1 MNSNP
6 PDLPNAAI
14 AIIGLSGRF
23 PGANNVPAFWKN
35 LCEGVES
42 VNFFTTQE
50 LLDAGVDA
58 ELLNHPAYVKAQALL
73 DNVEDFAA
81 SFFGVTLKEAEL
93 TDPQHRIFMECAWEA
108 LEDAGHTPEGCS
120 GKTAVFAG
128 AGLNMYLMRNLA
140 SHPQLLNAMG
150 ALQLVINNRG
160 DFMPTKVSYKL
171 NLTGPSVNVN
181 TACSSSLVAVH
192 MACRSLLNFESDMA
206 LAGGAGIGANEKCG
220 YLYQSGGV
228 MSPDGHCRVFDAQAQ
243 GTVSGNGAGVVL
255 LKRLE
260 DAVADGDA
268 IYAVI
273 RGSAVNNDGAQKVGY
288 TAPSVEGQKEV
299 IALALAMA
307 EVAPHTIGYVEAHG
321 TATPMGDPIEVNALT
336 QAFNLGASDL
346 GTAAQNF
353 CAIGSVKSNIG
364 HLDAAAGV
372 AGLIKTALCLKHR
385 TLVPSLNFEAPN
397 PAMQLQATPFF
408 VNTQRQ
414 AWQPTQAGMPLR
426 AGVSSFGIGGTN
438 AHVVLEEAPPSTSTP
453 SLRKW
458 QLLVLSAQT
467 ESALSAATA
476 NLQQF
481 LQNTPQCN
489 TADMAYTL
497 QVGRRAFAHRR
508 MVLCHATGD
517 ARQALVRSDRAF
529 SRSGLAQEATQASG
543 AVFMFPGMGDQYL
556 HMAAGLYEDE
566 AFFRDTVNECA
577 QLLQPLLGVN
587 LLELLYPQDPPR
599 SPQRNDATDPGQ
611 QPTIDLR
618 KMLGRTPA
626 PDEPHPCSA
635 WLNETRLVHPVLF
648 TIEYALAQ
656 MLRHYGVHPKAMIG
670 HSLGE
675 YVAACVAGVMTLP
688 EALTLVAGR
697 ARLIQA
703 LPEGRML
710 AVASSEPVV
719 SGLLSAFASGA
730 PNAGLSMAAL
740 NGPHMTVVAG
750 PKFLVRDFEAQ
761 LKKAGL
767 AYLPVQS
774 SHAFHSTMMLSIQVE
789 LKALFQPIKLQAPT
803 IPYVSNLT
811 GRWITPEQAVDA
823 NYWVQHTCQ
832 PVRFAQGLAT
842 LLGDGDGS
850 RTFIEV
856 GPGQTLASFLQ
867 QSAVARGLGDVLSLP
882 SLPGMHE
889 DVGDGLVL
897 AQLLGTLWCQGQT
910 ITWAQLYE
918 GEKRQRL
925 SLPTY
930 PFERERCWIA
940 PAAANF
946 QTAAFAAAPQTAM
959 HAQVAANVEPVAPQ
973 QPGLHG
979 AKRPVYMAPETE
991 IEQQVA
997 LFWQELLG
1005 TQHIGLDD
1013 NFFHLGG
1020 NSLLAVQFISRITE
1034 HYQIQISL
1042 KHFFHA
1048 STVRDA
1054 ATVIETI
1061 LLGEINA
1068 LSDDEAAQY
1077 LQNNP
1082 QNIEGGDVLA
1092 LESVPYTLPN
1102 QCVIEQFNTVET
1114 DHFYHDI
1121 FESKVYASHGVQI
1134 EAGAVVFDVG
1144 ANVGLFSL
1152 FAHQQAA
1159 DVRIYAFEPAP
1170 PIFKALQKN
1179 LQAHGVNAQAFM
1191 CGVANAARTET
1202 LTFYPQS
1209 TGMSSFH
1216 ADKQEEQDV
1225 LRAIMQNQL
1234 DQGMPGMQQVMAH
1247 ADDILEARFAG
1258 QPYECEIVTLSQ
1270 VIRQHHVP
1278 RIDLL
1283 KIDVQKS
1290 ELQVIEGLD
1299 DEHWPL
1305 IRQLVIEVHDL
1316 GGRVQHVRALLERQ
1330 GFYVTVVQE
1339 LLYRT
1344 SSISNLYATRDAA
1357 GAGAKLK

>member
-1 MNSNP
+1 MSSNTS
-6 PDLPNAAI
+6 DLPSDAI

-23 PGANNVPAFWKN
+23 PGANNVPAFWNN

-50 LLDAGVDA
+50 LLEAGVEL

-93 TDPQHRIFMECAWEA
+93 TDPQHRLFMECAWEA

-206 LAGGAGIGANEKCG
+206 LAGGAGIGTNQKCG

-243 GTVSGNGAGVVL
+243 GTVSGNGVGVVL

-273 RGSAVNNDGAQKVGY
+273 RGSAVNNDGAHKVGY

-299 IALALAMA
+299 IALAMAMA

-414 AWQPTQAGMPLR
+414 AWHPTQVGMPLR

-438 AHVVLEEAPPSTSTP
+438 AHVVLEEAPPSTGTP
-453 SLRKW
+453 SRRKW

-467 ESALSAATA
+467 ESAVNAAKA

-481 LQNTPQCN
+481 LQGSPPCN

-497 QVGRRAFAHRR
+497 QVGRRAFAHRH

-517 ARQALVRSDRAF
+517 ARQALLRSDRAF
-529 SRSGLAQEATQASG
+529 SRSGVAQATQGAG

-556 HMAAGLYEDE
+556 HMAAGLYEAE
-566 AFFRDTVNECA
+566 AIFRDTVNECA

-587 LLELLYPQDPPR
+587 LRELLYPPDLPR
-599 SPQRNDATDPGQ
+599 SPQRSDATDPGQ
-611 QPTIDLR
+611 KPNIDLR
-618 KMLGRTPA
+618 KMLGRTPT
-626 PDEPHPCSA
+626 PDEPHPRSA
-635 WLNETRLVHPVLF
+635 WLSETRLVHPALF

-710 AVASSEPVV
+710 AVASSEAVV
-719 SGLLSAFASGA
+719 SGLLNTFATKD
-730 PNAGLSMAAL
+730 AGLSIAAL

-750 PKFLVRDFEAQ
+750 PKSLVRDFETQ
-761 LKKAGL
+761 LKGAAL

-774 SHAFHSTMMLSIQVE
+774 SHAFHSTMMLSIQDE
-789 LKALFQPIKLQAPT
+789 LKALFQPIKLQAPA
-803 IPYVSNLT
+803 ISYVSNLT
-811 GRWITPEQAVDA
+811 GSWITPEQATDV

-832 PVRFAQGLAT
+832 PVRFAQGLVT
-842 LLGDGDGS
+842 LLGDGD

-856 GPGQTLASFLQ
+856 GSGQTLASFLQ
-867 QSAVARGLGDVLSLP
+867 QSVATNGLDDVLSLP
-882 SLPGMHE
+882 CLPGMHE

-897 AQLLGTLWCQGQT
+897 AQLLGTLWCHGQT
-910 ITWAQLYE
+910 IAWAKLYE

-940 PAAANF
+940 PAAASP
-946 QTAAFAAAPQTAM
+946 QAAAFATTPQTAM
-959 HAQVAANVEPVAPQ
+959 AAQAPAVKTTPEAVQ
-973 QPGLHG
+973 QQGLHG
-979 AKRPVYMAPETE
+979 AKRPVYRAPETE

-1005 TQHIGLDD
+1005 AQHIGLDD

-1054 ATVIETI
+1054 AAVVETI
-1061 LLGEINA
+1061 LLGEIEA

-1077 LQNNP
+1077 LENNRQNA
-1082 QNIEGGDVLA
+1082 ESGDGLA
-1092 LESVPYTLPN
+1092 LKSVPYTLPN

-1121 FESKVYASHGVQI
+1121 FESKVYASHGVRIQ
-1134 EAGAVVFDVG
+1134 AGAVVFDVG

-1316 GGRVQHVRALLERQ
+1316 DGRVQHVRTLLERQ
-1330 GFYVTVVQE
+1330 GFHVTVVQE

-1344 SSISNLYATRDAA
+1344 SSISNLYATRNTA
-1357 GAGAKLK
+1357 GAGAKPK